1 MAKYPFRRISLYPGY
16 LEKMVSVS
24 VHSISVLETLIRMVI
39 MQEFYQFCYFFMWKT
54 LVKFYLF
61 GPFLGH
67 FGLLLRPKSF
77 LGWAWANNIRPRA
90 KLGRL
95 ALGRLWAWANLGPS
109 LYIGP
114 GRFGLGRAWP
124 KPIPNVISYDEL
136 LYLMFNKHN

>member
-1 MAKYPFRRISLYPGY
+1 
-16 LEKMVSVS
+16 MVSVS

-95 ALGRLWAWANLGPS
+95 ALGRLWAWAILGPS
-109 LYIGP
+109 WYIGP
-114 GRFGLGRAWP
+114 GQFGLGRAWP
-124 KPIPNVISYDEL
+124 KPIPKNSPFEGICGIVANYKEN
-136 LYLMFNKHN
+136 YAF